1 MLLTMIQV
9 TYYKIVMIINFSN
22 VESLIFNNDDIKH
35 LLPPYYW
42 SFFEQW
48 KLGKQFPMLKQI
60 GKSAI
65 LDFINH
71 LNSDDIKKIE
81 DYFGEKVIVEKLN
94 YHTVV
99 NVKIPLTDEEIC
111 QKLCEVVNFN
121 YFSIWRDIEYLYITF
136 WR

>member
-1 MLLTMIQV
+1 
-9 TYYKIVMIINFSN
+9 MIINFSN

-35 LLPPYYW
+35 LLPAYYW

-60 GKSAI
+60 SKSAI
-65 LDFINH
+65 LDFLNH
-71 LNSDDIKKIE
+71 LNDDDIKKIGE
-81 DYFGEKVIVEKLN
+81 YFGEKVIIEKLN

-99 NVKIPLTDEEIC
+99 NVKIPLTDKEIC
-111 QKLCEVVNFN
+111 QRLCEVVNFN
-121 YFSIWRDIEYLYITF
+121 YFSLWRDIEYLYITF